1 MNEFRKLMNIMENR
15 VDGPEVTY
23 RMEND
28 NKSKALQKEFTRVVA
43 QVTGRTSARFTKLA
57 KKFIEIEELNKRV
70 TELRDSTNEENKRI
84 MEGFFDAGDNIYT
97 RVIKTKSI
105 ALTMAK
111 DTVEKEVRTETFNSA
126 EFMKDLDILMEGLD
140 QEVISSIQL
149 LIEKHT
155 TVENVFQK
163 ERKGRI
169 THKLATDVSEDIG
182 SDLSKAKK
190 IADLVEDVTDLRMKK
205 FDGILDSLEA
215 KY

>member
-1 MNEFRKLMNIMENR
+1 MNEFRKLMNIMEGR
-15 VDGPEVTY
+15 VDSSEVTY

-43 QVTGRTSARFTKLA
+43 EVAGRTSTRFTKLA
-57 KKFIEIEELNKRV
+57 NKFIEIEELNKRV
-70 TELRDSTNEENKRI
+70 KELRDNTNEENKRI
-84 MEGFFDAGDNIYT
+84 MEGFFDAGDSIYT

-111 DTVEKEVRTETFNSA
+111 DTVDKEVQDETFNYA

-140 QEVISSIQL
+140 QEVVSSIQL

-155 TVENVFQK
+155 AVKNVFQK
-163 ERKGRI
+163 GRKGRI
-169 THKLATDVSEDIG
+169 THKLATDVSESAGD
-182 SDLSKAKK
+182 DLSKAKK
-190 IADLVEDVTDLRMKK
+190 IADLVEDVTDLKMQK
-205 FDGILDSLEA
+205 FDRILDTLEA